1 MAGPDLLP
9 GLPATPVPLFVLGCA
24 NAIEEASVAA
34 STIAIVLR
42 MGVSSVFFGA
52 ASGSTKCR
60 VYLGNEGG
68 LLSFLNGG

>member
-9 GLPATPVPLFVLGCA
+9 GLPATPAPLFVLGCA
-24 NAIEEASVAA
+24 NAIDEASVAA

-42 MGVSSVFFGA
+42 MEVSSVFFGA
-52 ASGSTKCR
+52 ASGTKCR